1 MPGPSSRERNSR
13 IFLLVGGLGYLVWW
27 GFVRLSLPNAFNPIG
42 SRLAVVACFLGA
54 FTASLASEKVLR
66 RLDSWLAVCCA
77 IGTLHYFYLF
87 DRNGSDLNWVV
98 GSYITVTA
106 VCAVMQ
112 TAQALLYYSFFVAA
126 LSIGIVLRW
135 SDATHAVFLPGMIT
149 NLAFAN
155 VGLRARFR
163 LLDEVRE
170 GHESTLRELTERKRA
185 EAALVRANAEL
196 EAFSYSVAHDLRSP
210 LRGIN
215 GFSRLLA
222 EEYRDEIDDE
232 GKEYLDRIAKSADR
246 MATLIDSLL
255 ALARIARSTIKR
267 EPIDLTAHAESLAR
281 DLEAAHPGRKVEVA
295 IQANMTVEGDSVL
308 VRTLLDNLLTNAWKF
323 TARTES
329 ARVAVGCAVE
339 EGVRVFHVADNGAGF
354 DMAHAKKLFGPFQR
368 LHAVNDFPGD
378 GIGLATVQRIV
389 ERHGGSVWGEGVPD
403 EGAKFSF
410 TLEPISRG

>member
-1 MPGPSSRERNSR
+1 MSSPSSRERNSR
-13 IFLLVGGLGYLVWW
+13 IFLVVGGLGYLTWW

-54 FTASLASEKVLR
+54 FAASFASEKVLR
-66 RLDSWLAVCCA
+66 RLDAWLAVCCA

-87 DRNGSDLNWVV
+87 DQNGSDLNWVV

-112 TAQALLYYSFFVAA
+112 TTQALLSYSIFVAV
-126 LSIGIVLRW
+126 LSIGIVLRR
-135 SDATHAVFLPGMIT
+135 SDATNAVFLPGMIT
-149 NLAFAN
+149 NLVFAN
-155 VGLRARFR
+155 VGMRARF
-163 LLDEVRE
+163 
-170 GHESTLRELTERKRA
+170 RELTERKRA

-196 EAFSYSVAHDLRSP
+196 ETFSYSVAHDLRSP

-222 EEYRDEIDDE
+222 DEYRDKIDDE

-255 ALARIARSTIKR
+255 ALARIARTAVKK
-267 EPIDLTAHAESLAR
+267 EMIDLSAHVESAAK
-281 DLEAAHPGRKVEVA
+281 DLEAAHPHRRVEVVV
-295 IQANMTVEGDSVL
+295 QANMAVEGDAVL
-308 VRTLLDNLLTNAWKF
+308 VRTLLDNLLANAWKF

-329 ARVAVGCAVE
+329 ARVTIGCSVDR
-339 EGVRVFHVADNGAGF
+339 GVRVFHVSDNGVGF

-368 LHAVNDFPGD
+368 LHAVNDFPGN

-389 ERHGGSVWGEGVPD
+389 QRHGGSVWGEGVPN

-410 TLEPISRG
+410 TLEPLDRHEKRVEVSRG